1 MNILSLFQSFVNHLN
16 NILIDNQ
23 YLHKIEPNIQK
34 STNILNLDTL
44 KQILE
49 FLDLE
54 YKNSNER
61 KEKYYVQQTRQRTL
75 ITSLGLLT
83 FNKTYYKSKK
93 KNNGKYEYYSFLE
106 DYLGIS
112 KWSKMTLTAE
122 TLI

>member
-16 NILIDNQ
+16 NFLIDNQ
-23 YLHKIEPNIQK
+23 YLHEIEHNIQK

-93 KNNGKYEYYSFLE
+93 KINGKYEYYSFLE